1 MCVCVSQPVMS
12 DFCNLM
18 NCSLPGSSVHGESTG
33 KNTGVGSHS
42 ILQSIFTTQGSNWG
56 LLHWQVDSLLFNLLG
71 KPKINPYGMP
81 SLMEITEEA
90 KCTKETNSRTG
101 RCISRTQSVRKV
113 KGQKDGTNERVDNGG
128 RSNKTIGDLGEV
140 SFRGVV
146 ETETSMQLA
155 DEKIGY
161 EGSCIL

>member
-1 MCVCVSQPVMS
+1 MCVSQAVMS

-18 NCSLPGSSVHGESTG
+18 DCSLPGFSVHAESTG

-56 LLHWQVDSLLFNLLG
+56 LLHWQVDSLLFNLPG

-101 RCISRTQSVRKV
+101 RCISRAQSVRKV
-113 KGQKDGTNERVDNGG
+113 KGQKDCTNKRVDNGG
-128 RSNKTIGDLGEV
+128 RSNKTIGDLDEV

-161 EGSCIL
+161 KGSCIL